1 MDTSNSYKALKCV
14 KGKKLQLQGFCITV
28 DTLYTE
34 MPRPCDG
41 VPDIIKKSRVQCDT
55 ILHVYGTSQPH
66 IQFDSIS

>member
-34 MPRPCDG
+34 MQRPCDG
-41 VPDIIKKSRVQCDT
+41 VPDNHPKVQGSVR
-55 ILHVYGTSQPH
+55 HH
-66 IQFDSIS
+66 ITCIWNFRATYPI